1 MEITDQN
8 ASFQS
13 PLIQYSGQDGPNV
26 YIEQNKK
33 FVVARTEIVEEVK
46 KQLWLARPL
55 IFVILLSFCLQVIS
69 VMFVGHLGELPL
81 AGASMATSFCTV
93 TDELVGNFWECQ
105 LPWIPY
111 VASHMKAAPNVR
123 HTHTHRAMLVLMIV
137 SIPLAIIWANTRSN
151 SDFPSSRW
159 TEIIYP
165 KRSWK
170 ICSGNNS
177 KPFCIWSSSM
187 HDQIFANTKC
197 CISNDVQHWSYY
209 FASFFLCW
217 ILVFKTGL
225 GNVGA
230 AISNSISYW
239 LNVLILI
246 LLRLQRTLQLQ
257 YCSRVR

>member
-93 TDELVGNFWECQ
+93 TG
-105 LPWIPY
+105 
-111 VASHMKAAPNVR
+111 
-123 HTHTHRAMLVLMIV
+123 V
-137 SIPLAIIWANTRSN
+137 SIMLTSI
-151 SDFPSSRW
+151 FL
-159 TEIIYP
+159 
-165 KRSWK
+165 
-170 ICSGNNS
+170 
-177 KPFCIWSSSM
+177 FCILHIYIDTPFTIWNLSFLP
-187 HDQIFANTKC
+187 H
-197 CISNDVQHWSYY
+197 VSY
-209 FASFFLCW
+209 
-217 ILVFKTGL
+217 
-225 GNVGA
+225 
-230 AISNSISYW
+230 
-239 LNVLILI
+239 LIL
-246 LLRLQRTLQLQ
+246 Q
-257 YCSRVR
+257 YFLDIFH